1 MSVVKTVD
9 SLPLVSVIIPA
20 YNTEQFIEIT
30 LQSVLSQTYKNME
43 VIVVDDGS
51 QDRTAEIV
59 QSIAKQDQRV
69 ILLQQPNLGVA
80 AARNLGIKN
89 AKGDYIAP
97 LDADDIWY
105 PQNLEKQV
113 KRFLAT
119 ERSVGLVYAWSAD
132 IDAENSLTGD
142 FRASTIEGKVY
153 KTLVCHNFLGNAS
166 ASVIR
171 ASCFETVG
179 GYNCQLKAQQAQG
192 CEDWE
197 LYLRISEHY
206 EFAVVPEFMIGYR
219 KIVSSMSRDYSQ
231 MAKSHGLMLRDVQ
244 QRHPEIPAA
253 LYRLSKSSFYM
264 YLARQSSQ
272 CSSDRSTLF
281 WLSQALKADFITPIF
296 RYGLY
301 ILFIKSVFR
310 MITKLK
316 SDNYVN
322 KPGLSVSYAD
332 LTKRRGS
339 LYFKLLLGNL
349 LHRSLLMI

>member
-30 LQSVLSQTYKNME
+30 LQSVLSQTYKNLE

-59 QSIAKQDQRV
+59 QSIAEEDQRV

-80 AARNLGIKN
+80 AARNLGIQN

-105 PQNLEKQV
+105 PQNLEKQM

-119 ERSVGLVYAWSAD
+119 DPAVGLVYAWSVD
-132 IDAENSLTGD
+132 IDEKNLLTGD
-142 FRASTIEGKVY
+142 FRASIIEGKVY

-171 ASCFETVG
+171 ACCFETVG

-197 LYLRISEHY
+197 LYLRIAEHY
-206 EFAVVPEFMIGYR
+206 EFGVVPEFLIGYR

-231 MAKSHGLMLRDVQ
+231 MAKSHGLMLRGVQ

-281 WLSQALKADFITPIF
+281 WLYQALKADLITPIF

-301 ILFIKSVFR
+301 ILYIKSLFR

-322 KPGLSVSYAD
+322 KPGLGVSPGD